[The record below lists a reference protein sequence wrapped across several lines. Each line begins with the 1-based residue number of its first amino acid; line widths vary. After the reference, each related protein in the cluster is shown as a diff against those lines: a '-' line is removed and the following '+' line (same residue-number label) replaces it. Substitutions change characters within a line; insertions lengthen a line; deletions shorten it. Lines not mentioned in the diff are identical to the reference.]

1 MIACKASIDAVVGD
15 VARQEL
21 LSAPVAVRY
30 GPCMAELD
38 VSALWQS
45 GIKGRI
51 IIVSE
56 PSRQQIFPLF
66 SGVFGGLSDKI
77 YALCHIGTASGSGWA
92 RCEERQAAFLF
103 LI

>member
-21 LSAPVAVRY
+21 LSAPVAV
-30 GPCMAELD
+30 ELD

-66 SGVFGGLSDKI
+66 SGVFDGLSDKI
-77 YALCHIGTASGSGWA
+77 YALCHIGKASGSGWA
-92 RCEERQAAFLF
+92 R
-103 LI
+103 